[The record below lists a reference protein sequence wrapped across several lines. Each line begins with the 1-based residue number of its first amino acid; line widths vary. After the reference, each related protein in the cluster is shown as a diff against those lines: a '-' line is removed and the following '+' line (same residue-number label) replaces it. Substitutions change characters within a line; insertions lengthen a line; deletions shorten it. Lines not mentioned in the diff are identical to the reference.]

1 MCDPYQTGTF
11 DFMFD
16 GVSEMYAAT
25 LLEKTSG
32 QQISITVNRVLM
44 KAFYCSVFETKT
56 AEAACIYSHTY
67 IQANSFE

>member
-32 QQISITVNRVLM
+32 QQISIIVNRVLM

-56 AEAACIYSHTY
+56 AEACIYSHTY